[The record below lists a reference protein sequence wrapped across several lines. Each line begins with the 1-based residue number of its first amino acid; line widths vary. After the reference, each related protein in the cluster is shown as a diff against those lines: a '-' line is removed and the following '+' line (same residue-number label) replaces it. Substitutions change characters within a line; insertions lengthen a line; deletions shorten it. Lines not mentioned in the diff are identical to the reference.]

1 MNKVSRTISGIAT
14 IVWGGFLIYVGILWS
29 IWISIYGL
37 PIFIIGFFI
46 LFNKNEDKIEEI
58 NNNNENK

>member
-1 MNKVSRTISGIAT
+1 MNKVSRTISGIA
-14 IVWGGFLIYVGILWS
+14 IILWGGFLIYVGILWS
-29 IWISIYGL
+29 IWILIYGL

-58 NNNNENK
+58 KNKKDN